1 MGFKCGRFYTSAAA
15 GAAAAAAD
23 PWSGAAPQRCSRVTL
38 EYAADILAGWDADP
52 AVLAAE
58 LAECETHVM

>member
-1 MGFKCGRFYTSAAA
+1 
-15 GAAAAAAD
+15 
-23 PWSGAAPQRCSRVTL
+23 VTL

-58 LAECETHVM
+58 LAECEIHVM